1 MLETVGSVFESYE
14 VQSVHRYIPTDT
26 VKLSTKLYNVIQRKT
41 CIDISTVYMYY
52 KVKQN

>member
-26 VKLSTKLYNVIQRKT
+26 VKLSTKLYNVIQKQT
-41 CIDISTVYMYY
+41 CIEITTVY
-52 KVKQN
+52 VL

>member
-26 VKLSTKLYNVIQRKT
+26 VKLSTKLYNVKKKT
-41 CIDISTVYMYY
+41 CIEITTVY
-52 KVKQN
+52 VL

>member
-26 VKLSTKLYNVIQRKT
+26 VKLSTKLYNVIHKKKRA
-41 CIDISTVYMYY
+41 
-52 KVKQN
+52 

>member
-26 VKLSTKLYNVIQRKT
+26 VKLSTKLYNVKKNVHRNNYSL
-41 CIDISTVYMYY
+41 CII
-52 KVKQN
+52 K

>member
-26 VKLSTKLYNVIQRKT
+26 VKLSTKLYNVIQRKNVH
-41 CIDISTVYMYY
+41 SR
-52 KVKQN
+52 

>member
-26 VKLSTKLYNVIQRKT
+26 VKLSTKLYNVKKKRA
-41 CIDISTVYMYY
+41 
-52 KVKQN
+52 

>member
-26 VKLSTKLYNVIQRKT
+26 VKLSTKLYNVILKKT
-41 CIDISTVYMYY
+41 CIEITTVY
-52 KVKQN
+52 VL